1 MRLTKRFVLAAVLAV
16 VSIPMLGALSRPALA
31 EDAAPVTPA
40 QEKPATSEIVA
51 KWNNG
56 ASVESADGSN
66 VLQIGGLIQA
76 DGRFDVSDPT
86 STVVDTLLLRRVRP
100 ILQGRVDKYF
110 EFRLMPDFAGGT
122 LVLFDAYVDTKFSNA
137 FRIRIGKDKTPIGLE
152 QLQSDYALIFP
163 ERSLANNL
171 VPNRDVGVQ
180 AQGTLAHG
188 AVSYIGG
195 VFNGIPDGTNGDTD
209 ANGGKDLVGRVTLKL
224 GSLGVAVSGSTGSQS
239 GALPSFKS
247 NAQQTFFSYGSGV
260 SAAGTRTRVS
270 PSAFF
275 YRGPFGA
282 FAEYMRSSQMV
293 AKGIVQGDVAN
304 TAWEVTAAV
313 VATGERASDRGVT
326 PARPFDPAH
335 GQWGAFQVAARF
347 SALTIDPQALAL
359 GFASPTAS
367 QSAKAV
373 GVGVTWYANAHV
385 KDVLTF
391 ERTVFDGG
399 TTGPRRPENA
409 IVFRVQ
415 LNLQPGL

>member
-1 MRLTKRFVLAAVLAV
+1 
-16 VSIPMLGALSRPALA
+16 MLGALSRPVLA
-31 EDAAPVTPA
+31 EDAATAAPS
-40 QEKPATSEIVA
+40 QDKPAAPEVVA

-56 ASVESADGSN
+56 ASIESADGSN

-86 STVVDTLLLRRVRP
+86 TTVVDTLLLRRVRP
-100 ILQGRVDKYF
+100 ILQGRVDKFF

-122 LVLFDAYVDTKFSNA
+122 LVLFDAYVDTKFSNT
-137 FRIRIGKDKTPIGLE
+137 FRVRVGKDKTPIGLE

-180 AQGTLAHG
+180 AQGSFAHG
-188 AVSYIGG
+188 GVSYIGG
-195 VFNGIPDGTNGDTD
+195 VFNGIPDNTNGDTD
-209 ANGGKDLVGRVTLKL
+209 TNGGKDLVGRVTVKL
-224 GSLGVAVSGSTGSQS
+224 GSLGVAVSGSTGSQT
-239 GALPSFKS
+239 GALPSYKS
-247 NAQQTFFSYGSGV
+247 NAQQTFFSYATGV
-260 SAAGTRTRVS
+260 SAAGTRNRVS

-282 FAEYMRSSQMV
+282 FAEYMRSSQTV

-326 PARPFDPAH
+326 PRRPFDPEH
-335 GQWGAFQVAARF
+335 GQWGALQFAARF
-347 SALTIDPQALAL
+347 SSLTVDPQALAL
-359 GFASPTAS
+359 GFAAATAS

-391 ERTVFDGG
+391 ERTVFDSSV
-399 TTGPRRPENA
+399 TGPRKPENA

>member
-1 MRLTKRFVLAAVLAV
+1 MIPMHRFVFAAV
-16 VSIPMLGALSRPALA
+16 VSMPMLGALSRPARA
-31 EDAAPVTPA
+31 EDATAVAPS
-40 QEKPATSEIVA
+40 QDKPATPEVVA

-56 ASVESADGSN
+56 VSVESADGN
-66 VLQIGGLIQA
+66 NTLQIGGLIQA

-86 STVVDTLLLRRVRP
+86 TTVVDTLLLRRVRP

-122 LVLFDAYVDTKFSNA
+122 LVLFDAYVDTKFSNT
-137 FRIRIGKDKTPIGLE
+137 FRLRVGKDKTPIGLE

-209 ANGGKDLVGRVTLKL
+209 ANGGKDLVGRVTVKL
-224 GSLGVAVSGSTGSQS
+224 GSLGVAVSGSTGSQT
-239 GALPSFKS
+239 GALPSYKS
-247 NAQQTFFSYGSGV
+247 NAQQTFFSYGTGV

-282 FAEYMRSSQMV
+282 FAEYMRSSQTV

-304 TAWEVTAAV
+304 RAWEVTAAID
-313 VATGERASDRGVT
+313 ATGERASDRGVT
-326 PARPFDPAH
+326 PRRPFDPAN

-347 SALTIDPQALAL
+347 SSLTVDPQAVAL
-359 GFASPTAS
+359 GFAAATAS

-391 ERTVFDGG
+391 ERTVFDGS

>member
-1 MRLTKRFVLAAVLAV
+1 MIPTNRFVLAAL
-16 VSIPMLGALSRPALA
+16 VSIPMLGTLSRPVLA
-31 EDAAPVTPA
+31 EDASAVA
-40 QEKPATSEIVA
+40 QSQDKPATPEVVA

-56 ASVESADGSN
+56 ASIESADGSN

-86 STVVDTLLLRRVRP
+86 TTVVDTLLLRRVRP
-100 ILQGRVDKYF
+100 ILQGRVDKFF

-137 FRIRIGKDKTPIGLE
+137 FRIRVGKDKTPIGLE
-152 QLQSDYALIFP
+152 QLQADYALLFP
-163 ERSLANNL
+163 ERSLATNL

-180 AQGTLAHG
+180 AQGSIAHG
-188 AVSYIGG
+188 VVSYIGG
-195 VFNGIPDGTNGDTD
+195 VFNGIPDGTNGDVD
-209 ANGGKDLVGRVTLKL
+209 ANGGKDLVGRVTVKL

-247 NAQQTFFSYGSGV
+247 NAQQTFFSYGTGV

-282 FAEYMRSSQMV
+282 FAEYVRSAQVVS
-293 AKGIVQGDVAN
+293 KGIVQGTVAN
-304 TAWEVTAAV
+304 TAWEVTAV
-313 VATGERASDRGVT
+313 IVATGERASDRGVA
-326 PARPFDPAH
+326 PKRPFDPAH
-335 GQWGAFQVAARF
+335 GQWGALQFAARF
-347 SALTIDPQALAL
+347 SSLTADPQALAL
-359 GFASPTAS
+359 GFASATAS
-367 QSAKAV
+367 QRAKAV
-373 GVGVTWYANAHV
+373 GVGVTWYATAHV

-399 TTGPRRPENA
+399 TTGPRRPENS
-409 IVFRVQ
+409 IVFRIQ